1 MKRLIALLLCLALL
15 VGSAGVSAFAAEVD
29 GTDIPTIYVLGT
41 GARLVAPNPDG
52 SMRQVYSI
60 QLPEGFIETTAKE
73 NLDVFKRAFFTQQ
86 WDEFCVVL
94 HDIFVPLF
102 DEIRLDENGEAP
114 NGSRCDWSRTRDQI
128 DGSKVGGKYP
138 TARYT
143 FSYDWRMD
151 PYKTAEILHQY
162 IEDVL
167 AVTGETQV
175 NLIGRCLG
183 ACITAA
189 YMEKYDGEHVKNYML
204 YASALYGSTQCSKAF
219 CGELYLESGGIDRYM
234 YDLELFTDEV
244 LRDLLQSLVTLLRKT
259 GGLDV
264 AAWAVNNVYRQI
276 VYKVIPP
283 IVGETYGTFPGYWS
297 MVADRDYEKA
307 KSIVFHDKDPDE
319 WANFI
324 RIIDNYHYNVQ
335 VKTPE
340 LFAHYRDMGIG
351 LANVVKYGYQ
361 TIPVTR
367 DSDMLSDGMCSVEDA
382 SLGATTSAIDGT
394 LKKSYLKKA
403 DAKYISPDKQIDAST
418 CLLPEHTWFIK
429 NLAHKDFPEC
439 VERLFDE
446 ILNNADRTVR
456 DSETYPQYL
465 VYDDEAQTLAPQTT
479 ENCDTTARYRHTFFE
494 ALRRFVKALYIII
507 QRSIESKRATA

>member
-1 MKRLIALLLCLALL
+1 MKRLIALLLCLTLL
-15 VGSAGVSAFAAEVD
+15 LGSVGVWAYAAEAE
-29 GTDIPTIYVLGT
+29 GTDLPTVYVVGT
-41 GARLVAPNPDG
+41 GTGLIAPNPDG
-52 SMRQVYSI
+52 SVRRVYPI
-60 QLPEGFIETTAKE
+60 PLPDGFIETTVKE

-94 HDIFVPLF
+94 HDVFTPLF

-114 NGSRCDWSRTRDQI
+114 NGSYSDVSWSRATL

-138 TARYT
+138 TSRYM
-143 FSYDWRMD
+143 FYYDWRMD
-151 PYKTAEILHQY
+151 PYKTAEILHGY
-162 IEDVL
+162 IEDIL

-175 NLIGRCLG
+175 NLVGRCLG

-189 YMEKYDGEHVKNYML
+189 YMEKYDGEHVKNYLL
-204 YASALYGSTQCSKAF
+204 YAGALYGATQCSKAF
-219 CGELYLESGGIDRYM
+219 CGELYLESGGIERYV

-244 LRDLLQSLVTLLRKT
+244 LRDLLQSFVTLLRKT
-259 GGLDV
+259 GGLDI

-283 IVGETYGTFPGYWS
+283 VVGETYGTFPGYWS

-307 KSIVFHDKDPDE
+307 KSIVFHDKNPDE
-319 WANFI
+319 WANFL

-351 LANVVKYGYQ
+351 LANIVKYGYQ

-367 DSDMLSDGMCSVEDA
+367 NSDMLSDSMCCVEDA
-382 SLGATTSAIDGT
+382 SLGATTATITGA
-394 LKKSYLKKA
+394 LKKSYLKTA

-418 CLLPEHTWFIK
+418 CLLPERTWFIK
-429 NLAHKDFPEC
+429 NLEHTNFPAC
-439 VERLFDE
+439 VERLFDY
-446 ILNNADRTVR
+446 ILNDAGHTVR
-456 DSETYPQYL
+456 SSETYPQFL
-465 VYDDEAQTLAPQTT
+465 VYNEETQTLAPQTQD
-479 ENCDTTARYRHTFFE
+479 NCDTTARYRHTFFE
-494 ALRRFVKALYIII
+494 ALRRFVKALYTFI
-507 QRSIESKRATA
+507 RRLIESKRAAA

>member
-1 MKRLIALLLCLALL
+1 MKRLIALVLCLALL
-15 VGSAGVSAFAAEVD
+15 VGSVSVSAFAAEAD
-29 GTDIPTIYVLGT
+29 GTDIPTVYVLGT
-41 GARLVAPNPDG
+41 GSGLIAPNEDG
-52 SMRQVYSI
+52 SMRRVYPI
-60 QLPEGFIETTAKE
+60 PLPDGFVETTVRE
-73 NLDVFKRAFFTQQ
+73 NFDVFKRAFFTQQ
-86 WDEFCVVL
+86 WDEFCVML
-94 HDIFVPLF
+94 HDVFTPLF

-114 NGSRCDWSRTRDQI
+114 NGSRCDWTRTRDQL

-138 TARYT
+138 TERYI
-143 FSYDWRMD
+143 FCYDWRMD
-151 PYKTAEILHQY
+151 PYKTAESLHQY

-219 CGELYLESGGIDRYM
+219 CGELYLESGGIERYV
-234 YDLELFTDEV
+234 YDVQFANETLLELIRSFV
-244 LRDLLQSLVTLLRKT
+244 SVLRKT

-276 VYKVIPP
+276 VYKIIPP

-335 VKTPE
+335 IKTPE
-340 LFAHYRDMGIG
+340 LFAHYREKRIG
-351 LANVVKYGYQ
+351 LANIVKYGYQ
-361 TIPVTR
+361 SIPVTR

-382 SLGATTSAIDGT
+382 SMGATTGPIDGT
-394 LKKSYLKKA
+394 LKKTYLKTA
-403 DAKYISPDKQIDAST
+403 NMQYVSPDKQIDAST
-418 CLLPEHTWFIK
+418 CLLPDRTWFIK
-429 NLAHKDFPEC
+429 NLAHKDFPDC
-439 VERLFDE
+439 VDRLFDY
-446 ILNNADRTVR
+446 ILNDESRTAR
-456 DSETYPQYL
+456 SSETYPQFL
-465 VYDDEAQTLAPQTT
+465 VYEEETQTLIPQTAD
-479 ENCDTTARYRHTFFE
+479 NCDTTARYRHTFFE
-494 ALRRFVKALYIII
+494 VLRRFLKTLYVFVRGLID
-507 QRSIESKRATA
+507 SKRSEA